1 MKAHLIYLP
10 LLTISLLNLSA
21 ADWPGWRGP
30 QTHGISS
37 ERNLPL
43 TWGPGTNLAW
53 QVEPPGKGASS
64 PVIIG
69 DRLYLTT
76 QQDDD
81 SLRVLAY
88 DSANGALRW
97 NQSVGSGRGRTH
109 DLINM
114 ATPTVAAE
122 AQHVWAFF
130 GTGLLVCLDKDG
142 KTVWQRD
149 LAKAHGALNTMWGT
163 GTSPILHDGK
173 LLLAIMHQGPS
184 YVLAVDATTGADL
197 WKTPRDHGAKDEA
210 KDSYSSPTLATVDGR
225 TQLIVSGGDHLDAY
239 DPATGERLWANGGLE
254 VPHPYGRTIS
264 SPTAA
269 GDLVLTVAS
278 GFQNRGHV
286 LAVRAGGKEKEQLWT
301 SSRYSP
307 DCPSPVI
314 YNGYAFT
321 LRDDGNAQCLD
332 LRTGEAHWQE
342 RLFSENVKVSPVAA
356 DGRIYFLSG
365 RGNCVVV
372 QADQTFEVLA
382 RNEFNEDTLAAPAIA
397 HGRIYLRTSKTLYA
411 IGSPN
416 P

>member
-1 MKAHLIYLP
+1 
-10 LLTISLLNLSA
+10 
-21 ADWPGWRGP
+21 
-30 QTHGISS
+30 
-37 ERNLPL
+37 
-43 TWGPGTNLAW
+43 
-53 QVEPPGKGASS
+53 
-64 PVIIG
+64 
-69 DRLYLTT
+69 
-76 QQDDD
+76 
-81 SLRVLAY
+81 
-88 DSANGALRW
+88 
-97 NQSVGSGRGRTH
+97 
-109 DLINM
+109 
-114 ATPTVAAE
+114 
-122 AQHVWAFF
+122 
-130 GTGLLVCLDKDG
+130 
-142 KTVWQRD
+142 
-149 LAKAHGALNTMWGT
+149 
-163 GTSPILHDGK
+163 
-173 LLLAIMHQGPS
+173 MHQGPS
-184 YVLAVDATTGADL
+184 YVLAVDAATGADL

-210 KDSYSSPTLATVDGR
+210 KDSYSSPTLATADGR

-239 DPATGERLWANGGLE
+239 DPATGERLWVNGGLE

-286 LAVRAGGKEKEQLWT
+286 MAVRAGGNTKEQLWT

-342 RLFSENVKVSPVAA
+342 RLFSENVKVSPIAA

-372 QADQTFEVLA
+372 KADKTFEVLA

-397 HGRIYLRTSKTLYA
+397 NGRLYLRTSKALYA
-411 IGSPN
+411 IGSRSQ
-416 P
+416 